1 MEILIACKEAPLL
14 ECIDFAKTNNLGIEI
29 NSFSSPLTFQSD
41 WHGLL
46 EIIKKQLT
54 AFTGYKALHGI
65 GCPGP
70 HRWDRFYVQELK
82 KTFEKC
88 LVVAEELEVSA
99 VIFHSMYNPGLT
111 FWKYKDWHECQVD
124 LWSNVAQ
131 KAKDKGIIV
140 VIENIVDENP
150 KNIFDIIAD
159 VNLDNLKCC
168 LDFGHLN
175 LISSSFTSGE
185 WIQSLGKYL
194 YSVHVHNNNGRYDSH
209 NSIENGTIDYQV
221 IFEQLLGLSVF
232 PKIAIE
238 TFNLEYART
247 SLDII
252 NDFTNK
258 KLSIS

>member
-29 NSFSSPLTFQSD
+29 NSFSSPLIFQSD

-46 EIIKKQLT
+46 EIIKKQL
-54 AFTGYKALHGI
+54 ASFNGYKALHGV

-88 LVVAEELEVSA
+88 LVVAEELEASA
-99 VIFHSMYNPGLT
+99 VIYHSMYMPGLT
-111 FWKYKDWHECQVD
+111 FWKYKDWQECQVD
-124 LWSNVAQ
+124 LWSNVTQ
-131 KAKDKGIIV
+131 KAKEKGITV

-150 KNIFDIIAD
+150 KNIFDIIHN
-159 VNLDNLKCC
+159 VNTDNLKTC

-175 LISSSFTSGE
+175 LISSNISSVE
-185 WIQSLGKYL
+185 WIESLEKHL

-209 NSIENGTIDYQV
+209 NSIENGTIDYEV
-221 IFEQLLGLSVF
+221 IFEKLLEVNIS

-238 TFNLEYART
+238 TFNLEYARS

-252 NDFTNK
+252 NNIVNK